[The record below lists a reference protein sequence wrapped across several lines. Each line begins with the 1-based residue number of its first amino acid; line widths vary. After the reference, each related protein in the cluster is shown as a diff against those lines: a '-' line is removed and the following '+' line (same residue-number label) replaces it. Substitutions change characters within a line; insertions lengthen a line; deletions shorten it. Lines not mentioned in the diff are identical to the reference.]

1 LLVKFEINYGRE
13 GFEDRNNFLYRNF
26 FRLEMDLE
34 LKIWEARSIF
44 YIRKLIKIARIELK
58 IQNNLWR

>member
-1 LLVKFEINYGRE
+1 LLIKFEINYGRE
-13 GFEDRNNFLYRNF
+13 VFEERDNFLYRNF

-44 YIRKLIKIARIELK
+44 DIRNLIKIARIELK
-58 IQNNLWR
+58 IQNNSWR

>member
-1 LLVKFEINYGRE
+1 LLIKFEINYGRE
-13 GFEDRNNFLYRNF
+13 VFEERNNFLYRNF

-44 YIRKLIKIARIELK
+44 DIRKLIKIARIELK

>member
-1 LLVKFEINYGRE
+1 LLIKFEINYGRE
-13 GFEDRNNFLYRNF
+13 VFEERNNFLYRNF

-44 YIRKLIKIARIELK
+44 DIRNLIKIARIELK
-58 IQNNLWR
+58 IQNNSWR